1 MDVEDGLEDRKVGR
15 TVAWLARQVELG
27 ACDVG
32 LSLPQ
37 YRVLGLLDSGP
48 VISSTLADRLA
59 VQRPSVTAVVD
70 GLVAK
75 GLVERRPGEGDRRQ
89 VSHTLTDD
97 GRRVLAAA
105 DAAVERRLE
114 AVAGCLP
121 SADLAR
127 RAVDDLLLWQQ
138 ALLRRLGVVPAP

>member
-1 MDVEDGLEDRKVGR
+1 L
-15 TVAWLARQVELG
+15 AWLARQVELG
-27 ACDVG
+27 AGDAD

-37 YRVLGLLDSGP
+37 YRVLGLLDGGP
-48 VISSTLADRLA
+48 VISSALADRLA

-70 GLVAK
+70 GLVAR
-75 GLVERRPGEGDRRQ
+75 GLVDRRPGEGDRRQ

-121 SADLAR
+121 DADQAR
-127 RAVDDLLLWQQ
+127 RAVDDLGLWQQ
-138 ALLRRLGVVPAP
+138 ALLYRLGLVEAS

>member
-1 MDVEDGLEDRKVGR
+1 M
-15 TVAWLARQVELG
+15 AWLARQVELG
-27 ACDVG
+27 AGDAD

-37 YRVLGLLDSGP
+37 YRVLGLLDGGP
-48 VISSTLADRLA
+48 VISSALADRLA

-70 GLVAK
+70 GLVAR
-75 GLVERRPGEGDRRQ
+75 GLVDRRPGEGDRRQ

-121 SADLAR
+121 DADQAR
-127 RAVDDLLLWQQ
+127 RAVDDLGLWQQ
-138 ALLRRLGVVPAP
+138 ALLHRLGLVPTA